1 MSKPELLSETDKYF
15 LEPGDFTQQLDKFI
29 FSAIYNLYV
38 NGAEKI
44 HAADVDNYLQQ
55 NSLAKQLMEKEN
67 GLSLPVIQKLVGHIE
82 GSKITDNIYT
92 DISFDFISQELKK
105 IK

>member
-1 MSKPELLSETDKYF
+1 MASSKYVKKYKC
-15 LEPGDFTQQLDKFI
+15 PYCNKRLDR
-29 FSAIYNLYV
+29 V
-38 NGAEKI
+38 
-44 HAADVDNYLQQ
+44 
-55 NSLAKQLMEKEN
+55 
-67 GLSLPVIQKLVGHIE
+67 KLVGHIE